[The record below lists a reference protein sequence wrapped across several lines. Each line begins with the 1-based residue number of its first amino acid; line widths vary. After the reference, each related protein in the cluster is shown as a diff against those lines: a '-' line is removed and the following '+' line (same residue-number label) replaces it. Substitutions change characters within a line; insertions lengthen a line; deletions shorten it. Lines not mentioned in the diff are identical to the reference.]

1 MIKLLV
7 SGGVL
12 AGNARAKY
20 LKAKRSALAI
30 LVLATAAAS
39 LMLVGVAAVAAL
51 VYLSLA
57 PQIGAV
63 PAASAVAA
71 VLLLGGGTCGLL
83 VYKKVKGVA
92 TATLDTEQRREAAMP
107 LPTGANAAHADDPVA
122 SISRRLQ
129 SPYVISALVVGVL
142 AGRHLSKK

>member
-1 MIKLLV
+1 MIKLLL

-30 LVLATAAAS
+30 ILLAAVGAVCV
-39 LMLVGVAAVAAL
+39 LVGVAAAAAL
-51 VYLSLA
+51 VYLGLA

-71 VLLLGGGTCGLL
+71 VLLLGGVICGLL
-83 VYKKVKGVA
+83 VYKKIEGIA
-92 TATLDTEQRREAAMP
+92 TATLDSERRREAALP
-107 LPTGANAAHADDPVA
+107 LPAGANNSLTDDPVA
-122 SISRRLQ
+122 AISRSLQ